1 MKPMKAK
8 RVFLIVLDSVGC
20 GALPDAHLF
29 GDEGSNTLKS
39 ISKSEHFSART
50 LASLGI
56 GHIKG
61 IDFIE
66 KVDSPKGAYGRMAE
80 RSMGKDT
87 TIGHWEIAGV
97 VSERPLP
104 TYPEGFPP
112 EVIEKFKALTGR
124 GVLCNKPYS
133 GTDVIRDYGQ
143 KHVESGDLIVY
154 TSADSVFQIAAHED
168 VVPLPKLYEYCEAAR
183 EMLVGEHGVGRVIA
197 RPFVGEYPDF
207 KRTSNRHDY
216 SLTPPKGTILDAISA
231 EGLAVRSIGKISD
244 IFAGRGVTSATRT
257 TSNADGLEKTLS
269 AMGDDFEGLCFVNLV
284 DFDMVYGHRNDV
296 DGYAAAFAEFDTFLP
311 KLISA
316 MREDDVLI
324 VTADHGCDPGTEST
338 DHSREYV
345 PLLICGNGI
354 PPVDLG
360 TRSSFADLGATV
372 CELLGVGFRG
382 DGESFAHLLNK
393 RKETTNEKK
402 G

>member
-1 MKPMKAK
+1 MKAK

-39 ISKSEHFSART
+39 ISGSCRFSAKAT
-50 LASLGI
+50 ASLGL
-56 GHIKG
+56 GHVEG
-61 IDFIE
+61 IDYIE

-87 TIGHWEIAGV
+87 TIGHWEIAGI

-104 TYPEGFPP
+104 TYPDGFPP

-143 KHVESGDLIVY
+143 RHVESGDLIVY

-183 EMLVGEHGVGRVIA
+183 DMLVGEHGVGRVIA
-197 RPFVGEYPDF
+197 RPFVGEYPSF

-216 SLTPPKGTILDAISA
+216 SLIPPKDTVLDAISA
-231 EGLAVRSIGKISD
+231 EGLDVRSIGKISD
-244 IFAGRGVTSATRT
+244 IFAGKGITSATRT
-257 TSNADGLEKTLS
+257 TSNADGLDKTIF
-269 AMGDDFEGLCFVNLV
+269 AMGEDFNGLCFVNLV
-284 DFDMVYGHRNDV
+284 DFDMVYGHRNDIE
-296 DGYAAAFAEFDTFLP
+296 GYATAFAEFDNFLP

-316 MREDDVLI
+316 MRDGDVLI
-324 VTADHGCDPGTEST
+324 ITADHGCDPGTEST

-345 PLLICGNGI
+345 PLLIYGDGI
-354 PPVDLG
+354 RPTALG
-360 TRSSFADLGATV
+360 TVPCFADLGATV
-372 CELLGVGFRG
+372 CDLLGVDFRG
-382 DGESFAHLLNK
+382 DGESFASLIS
-393 RKETTNEKK
+393 
-402 G
+402 